1 MNLRTLSLTV
11 AILVALCA
19 VVWFARRPAP
29 PASADPRIGQAVL
42 APDIATQA
50 ARVKLS
56 DRGKT
61 VELTRAVDGSWAVAS
76 YFDFPADFT
85 KLGRLVTELTEAKIR
100 RLVTARPDRLARLEF
115 KDTALALS
123 DATGKEL
130 WQATFGKNADGGG
143 RYLRY
148 GSEDKGYLASPSVW
162 LDAEPKNWAD
172 SILLDLKA
180 DAIARVELGFADG
193 ATLAVSRAK
202 KEDPWI
208 PAAPTTE
215 PDGKQLKSDRINSL
229 LSNFSSLRFT
239 DTTTPDDEKAV
250 AARAHS
256 RTVKLTTFDQT
267 TYTIVIARKPE
278 EKKPKPAPAGD
289 QASPEAAPTPDSNK
303 AAASEAARPAPG
315 DSSGSKEPEFETI
328 PAGPVFVSIASSD
341 ANARINT
348 LMQKRAFQINDWI
361 YTGLPATAAELW
373 ENAPAESKPAE
384 AGSAE
389 APSPG
394 AASEPK
400 K

>member
-1 MNLRTLSLTV
+1 MNLRTLSFTV

-42 APDIATQA
+42 ASDLATQA

-56 DRGKT
+56 DQGKT
-61 VELTRAVDGSWAVAS
+61 VELTRASDGSWTVAS
-76 YFDFPADFT
+76 YHDFPADFT
-85 KLGRLVTELTEAKIR
+85 KLGRLITELTEAKIR

-115 KDTALALS
+115 KDTALVLS

-130 WQATFGKNADGGG
+130 WEVTFGKNADGGG

-162 LDAEPKNWAD
+162 VDAEPKNWAD
-172 SILLDLKA
+172 STLLDLKA
-180 DAIARVELGFADG
+180 DAITRVELDFDDG

-202 KEDPWI
+202 KDDPWTPVA
-208 PAAPTTE
+208 PAAE
-215 PDGKQLKSDRINSL
+215 PDGKRLKSDRINSV
-229 LSNFSSLRFT
+229 LSNFSGLRFT
-239 DTTTPDDEKAV
+239 DTSALDDEKAF

-267 TYTIVIARKPE
+267 TYTIVLARKPE
-278 EKKPKPAPAGD
+278 EKKPKSAPAGE
-289 QASPEAAPTPDSNK
+289 QASPGAAPTPEPSK
-303 AAASEAARPAPG
+303 AEAPDAAPSAPG
-315 DSSGSKEPEFETI
+315 NSSESKEPEFETV
-328 PAGPVFVSIASSD
+328 PAGPVFISIASSD
-341 ANARINT
+341 ATARINT
-348 LMQKRAFQINDWI
+348 MMQKRTFQINDWI

-373 ENAPAESKPAE
+373 ENTPVESKPAE
-384 AGSAE
+384 AQPAE
-389 APSPG
+389 TPPATATP
-394 AASEPK
+394 EPK